1 MFESVFTFVA
11 KLRGGAR
18 GDDDGSTDRVP
29 RREPGDAED
38 RMALARELST
48 AGEPMRAAH
57 HYSAVLEADPT
68 NATAHREYAALLA
81 AQSYHE
87 SAARH
92 YERALELTGDETVRD
107 EYSDL
112 LLEKGEDHKL
122 ETAVA
127 AD

>member
-18 GDDDGSTDRVP
+18 GDDGSRTDSTTDRL
-29 RREPGDAED
+29 
-38 RMALARELST
+38 ALARELAT
-48 AGEPMRAAH
+48 AGEPLRAAH
-57 HYSAVLEADPT
+57 HYSAVVEADPE

-81 AQSYHE
+81 EQSYFG

-92 YERALELTGDETVRD
+92 YERALSLTGDEAIRE
-107 EYSDL
+107 EYTSL
-112 LLEKGEDHKL
+112 LAEKGEDRKL
-122 ETAVA
+122 ARAA